1 MIEKRRVSS
10 TSKARAPADT
20 NATARRGSI
29 GSGLLTATGQWHEAY
44 WKQLPSCPPP
54 VVRVTLHQHEVL
66 TREWRTDRDHHAA
79 LGFQLAD
86 QRRRDLARRGGH
98 DDAVKGRR
106 LLPAVIAIARACH
119 DIAIA
124 QPLQPRGSA
133 VRQPRHDLDRVNPPR
148 EMGEDC
154 CLVARAGAHLK
165 DGIVRPDVNQVG
177 HESDDERLRNGLT
190 IADQRPSNVCIAYNP
205 AGCPASRTKRARCRQ
220 PIHAAGAARSPSA
233 AARSNCSPHPP
244 TAAARRS
251 CSRTG
256 SRSISWWISSAP
268 AWRLHGP
275 SAWSQAD
282 ARWKSS
288 A

>member
-1 MIEKRRVSS
+1 MMEKRRVSS

-29 GSGLLTATGQWHEAY
+29 GSALLAAAGQWHEAY
-44 WKQLPSCPPP
+44 WKQLSSCYPP
-54 VVRVTLHQHEVL
+54 VGRVTLHQHEVL
-66 TREWRTDRDHHAA
+66 NREWRADRDHHSA
-79 LGFQLAD
+79 LRFQLAD
-86 QRRRDLARRGGH
+86 QRRRDLARCGGD

-148 EMGEDC
+148 EMGEDR

-165 DGIVRPDVNQVG
+165 DGMARPDASEVS

-190 IADQRPSNVCIAYNP
+190 IANRQRPIGV
-205 AGCPASRTKRARCRQ
+205 GV
-220 PIHAAGAARSPSA
+220 AA
-233 AARSNCSPHPP
+233 
-244 TAAARRS
+244 
-251 CSRTG
+251 
-256 SRSISWWISSAP
+256 
-268 AWRLHGP
+268 
-275 SAWSQAD
+275 
-282 ARWKSS
+282 
-288 A
+288 